1 MIIVSVDD
9 HVVEPPDLFERHLPA
24 KYRDL
29 APKVIHK
36 DDGTDVWQ
44 FLEFEVPTIGRNAV
58 AGRPPE
64 EDGIE
69 PTTFAEIREGCFDLD
84 KRILAMNANGLLVS
98 LNCRFLPGFAGRL
111 FAALDDKEAALA

>member
-24 KYRDL
+24 KYRDI
-29 APKVIHK
+29 APKVVHK

-44 FLEFEVPTIGRNAV
+44 FLEFEVPNIGLNAV

-64 EDGIE
+64 EYGIDPTSFRRIPDGAF
-69 PTTFAEIREGCFDLD
+69 TFRSGT
-84 KRILAMNANGLLVS
+84 LAMNANEVLG
-98 LNCRFLPGFAGRL
+98 P
-111 FAALDDKEAALA
+111 LA